1 MHESTSL
8 FGNAPDAR
16 GAVLIDV
23 PAGAMEI
30 FVDRPAHAP
39 RGVAVVA
46 HPQPLLGGSAQHKI
60 PLLLSRALRD
70 AGWLS
75 LRPNFRGV
83 GASQGTHDQGAGE
96 AEDLL
101 ALAEQLRAEAG
112 GLPLAL
118 VGFSFGAFVQCRV
131 ARRLADAGRPA
142 SRVVLAGMPAGEV
155 RSGRRFDT
163 PAAVDEALVIHGEHD
178 ETVPLANVL
187 DWARPQGQPVT
198 VVPGADHFF
207 TGKLPLLRS
216 LALGHLAAAGR

>member
-1 MHESTSL
+1 MHQPLNL
-8 FGNAPDAR
+8 FGRACDAR
-16 GAVLIDV
+16 GAVLVDGPV
-23 PAGAMEI
+23 GAMEVFI
-30 FVDRPAHAP
+30 DAPATVP

-60 PLLLSRALRD
+60 PLLLARALKEQ
-70 AGWLS
+70 GWLA

-83 GASQGTHDQGAGE
+83 GASEGTHDHGVGE
-96 AEDLL
+96 AQDVLSLVER
-101 ALAEQLRAEAG
+101 LRAERD

-142 SRVVLAGMPAGEV
+142 ARVALAGMPAGEV

-163 PAAVDEALVIHGEHD
+163 PAAVDGALVIHGELD

-187 DWARPQGQPVT
+187 DWARPQAQPVM

-207 TGKLPLLRS
+207 TGKLPLLRTLVVEY
-216 LALGHLAAAGR
+216 LARVG

>member
-16 GAVLIDV
+16 GAVLIDAL
-23 PAGAMEI
+23 AGAMEV
-30 FVDRPAHAP
+30 FVDRPAGAP

-83 GASQGTHDQGAGE
+83 GASEGTHDQGHGE

-101 ALAEQLRAEAG
+101 ALVERLRAVTE

-118 VGFSFGAFVQCRV
+118 VGFSFGAFVLCRV

-142 SRVVLAGMPAGEV
+142 ARVVLAGMPAGQV

-163 PAAVDEALVIHGEHD
+163 PAAVDEALVIHGEQD

-187 DWARPQGQPVT
+187 DWARPQSQPVM

-216 LALGHLAAAGR
+216 LALGHLAAARR

>member
-1 MHESTSL
+1 
-8 FGNAPDAR
+8 
-16 GAVLIDV
+16 
-23 PAGAMEI
+23 MEV
-30 FVDRPAHAP
+30 FVDPPPDAP
-39 RGVAVVA
+39 RGVAIVA

-60 PLLLSRALRD
+60 PQLLGRALRD
-70 AGWLS
+70 DGWLS

-83 GASQGTHDQGAGE
+83 GASQGAHDHGFGE

-101 ALAEQLRAEAG
+101 ALAGRLRAEHE

-118 VGFSFGAFVQCRV
+118 VGFSFGAFVQARV

-142 SRVVLAGMPAGEV
+142 ARVVLAGMPAGEV
-155 RSGRRFDT
+155 RSGRRFET
-163 PAAVDEALVIHGEHD
+163 PAAVDEALVIHGELD

-187 DWARPQGQPVT
+187 DWARPQVKPVL

-216 LALGHLAAAGR
+216 LTVSHLAGGL

>member
-8 FGNAPDAR
+8 FGRAPDAR
-16 GAVLIDV
+16 GAVLIDA
-23 PAGAMEI
+23 PAGLMEV

-60 PLLLSRALRD
+60 ALLLGRALRD
-70 AGWLS
+70 EGWLS

-83 GASQGTHDQGAGE
+83 GASQGEHDHGLGE
-96 AEDLL
+96 AQDLL
-101 ALAEQLRAEAG
+101 ALAERLRAAHD

-118 VGFSFGAFVQCRV
+118 VGFSFGAFVQAHV

-142 SRVVLAGMPAGEV
+142 ARVVLAGMPSGEV
-155 RSGRRFDT
+155 QSGRHFVT
-163 PAAVDEALVIHGEHD
+163 PAAVDEALVIHGELD
-178 ETVPLANVL
+178 ETVPLRNVL
-187 DWARPQGQPVT
+187 DWARPQSKPVV

-207 TGKLPLLRS
+207 SGKLPILRS
-216 LALGHLAAAGR
+216 LTVSHLASCR